1 LKEEKTTRNQAEEE
15 RGELRTHWM
24 QTSTELEA
32 LKTNFNDCQEK
43 ANMYSRTQAELKSQ
57 VEQYEMLYKKHVM
70 LESELAEAKAKE
82 KAVEVFKTD
91 LDNKKNE
98 INLLEKKLNREK
110 KKPRQN
116 IWKRRTDCSSAITR

>member
-1 LKEEKTTRNQAEEE
+1 
-15 RGELRTHWM
+15 M

-43 ANMYSRTQAELKSQ
+43 ADMSSRTQAELKSR
-57 VEQYEMLYKKHVM
+57 VEQYEMLYKKHVT

-82 KAVEVFKTD
+82 KAVEVFKPD

-98 INLLEKKLNREK
+98 INLLEKKLNRK